1 MAARRMPDR
10 MNKYGLNRPDILLC
24 SLWIFLMRRATPV
37 PENPQA
43 INVSKFQGVLTQSR
57 KMADVDFKIYLDT
70 IVERIESDLNN
81 FIQLEKAPSRQYR
94 IGESNLSK
102 FERQRFLKNP
112 SWQNQ
117 FPSASSGR
125 AKMTTTFSGMEPW
138 NRQNRGSP
146 IINTPPELYRGRW
159 RPRFQRR
166 ENPNPT
172 VLPR

>member
-1 MAARRMPDR
+1 MKNAPD
-10 MNKYGLNRPDILLC
+10 N
-24 SLWIFLMRRATPV
+24 
-37 PENPQA
+37 
-43 INVSKFQGVLTQSR
+43 
-57 KMADVDFKIYLDT
+57 
-70 IVERIESDLNN
+70 IVEGIELGFNN
-81 FIQLEKAPSRQYR
+81 FIHLGKELSRQYR
-94 IGESNLSK
+94 VEETSVSK

-146 IINTPPELYRGRW
+146 IINTPPELSRGRW